1 MLQTLGALHGLTEK
15 IEIVVGRKILCHAA
29 GRYAKKAS
37 VTAAAYRKASLARDC
52 AGVCLHSRL
61 FASGLTGKMAACF
74 E

>member
-1 MLQTLGALHGLTEK
+1 
-15 IEIVVGRKILCHAA
+15 
-29 GRYAKKAS
+29 
-37 VTAAAYRKASLARDC
+37 AAAYRKASLVRDC